1 MDNPSERLLAAAA
14 SGDRAALAELLQRH
28 LPGVRAYLRL
38 RMGPMI
44 RANEDSEDLVQS
56 VCREI
61 LGRAET
67 FVHGGEQ
74 GFRRWL
80 FRTAQRKIADRA
92 DYYGADKRANG
103 RAPLDIDDAAVAACI
118 QTVCTPSRD
127 AGAREHLARV
137 EAAFD
142 KMSEEQREV
151 ILAVRMLGFSHAE
164 LADRLGKSEG
174 AVRATLFRAMARLTE
189 LLGDHDASA

>member
-1 MDNPSERLLAAAA
+1 MDLPSEHLLAAAA
-14 SGDRAALAELLQRH
+14 GGDRDALATLLQRH

-61 LGRAET
+61 LVRAED
-67 FVHGGEQ
+67 FAHGGEQ

-80 FRTAQRKIADRA
+80 FRTAQRKVADRA
-92 DYYGADKRANG
+92 DYYRAQKRAH
-103 RAPLDIDDAAVAACI
+103 RTSPLDVDDDAVAACYGS
-118 QTVCTPSRD
+118 VCTPSR
-127 AGAREHLARV
+127 AASAREHLSRV

-142 KMSEEQREV
+142 RLPEAQREV
-151 ILAVRMLGFSHAE
+151 ILAVRMLGLSHAE
-164 LADRLGKSEG
+164 LAQRLGKTEG
-174 AVRATLFRAMARLTE
+174 AVRVMLFRAMAQLTE
-189 LLGDHDASA
+189 LLGDGA

>member
-1 MDNPSERLLAAAA
+1 MDQPSESLISAAAG
-14 SGDRAALAELLQRH
+14 GDRAALDELLQRH

-44 RANEDSEDLVQS
+44 RANEDSADLVQS

-61 LGRAET
+61 LGRADS
-67 FVHGGEQ
+67 FAHGGEQ

-92 DYYGADKRANG
+92 DYYRAEKRAGG
-103 RAPLDIDDAAVAACI
+103 RAHLDIDDEAVAACY

-127 AGAREHLARV
+127 AGAREHLLRV

-142 KMSEEQREV
+142 KLSEEQREV
-151 ILAVRMLGFSHAE
+151 ILAVRMLGSSHAE
-164 LADRLGKSEG
+164 LAERLGKNEG
-174 AVRATLFRAMARLTE
+174 AVRAMLFRAMARLTE
-189 LLGDHDASA
+189 LLGDDDA